1 MNGLHFSTLSVIIIQ
16 NMIGSAHLYVV
27 HISLLCSFV
36 CCALL
41 DITIKAPLCHYSFV
55 NAILTAHPNTLLC
68 FATSA
73 LDAPSASQNLSKSA
87 LSQSFT
93 ST

>member
-41 DITIKAPLCHYSFV
+41 DITIKAPLCHYSFECYINCLSIILCCAV
-55 NAILTAHPNTLLC
+55 NHRTECTTC
-68 FATSA
+68 
-73 LDAPSASQNLSKSA
+73 
-87 LSQSFT
+87 
-93 ST
+93 